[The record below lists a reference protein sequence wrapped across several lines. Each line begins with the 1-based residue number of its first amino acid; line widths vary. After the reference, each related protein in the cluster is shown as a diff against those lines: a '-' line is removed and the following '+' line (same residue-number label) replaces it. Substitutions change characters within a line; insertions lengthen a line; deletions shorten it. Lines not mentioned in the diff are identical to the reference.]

1 MRPLLARISQLYR
14 ERRAFRWGVE
24 LLGFALVVLAISAWQ
39 TRHHVRGAAP
49 ALRLTTLDG
58 APATLADVSGAGGA
72 KPGKKTLLYVWAT
85 WCGVCKAESQN
96 IEWVRALVGD
106 RARVISIATGYE
118 HPDEVRRYVAAHPT
132 KYPVLLGDESVPRAL
147 AVQGYPTIYF
157 LDADGKISGSVAGYT
172 TTLGLWWRLVAQ

>member
-1 MRPLLARISQLYR
+1 MRPLLARISKLYR

-58 APATLADVSGAGGA
+58 APASLASAGGA
-72 KPGKKTLLYVWAT
+72 KDGKKTLLYVWAT
-85 WCGVCKAESQN
+85 WCGVCKAEAQN
-96 IEWVRALVGD
+96 IEWVRSIVGD

-118 HPDEVRRYVAAHPT
+118 NPDEVKRYVAAHPT
-132 KYPVLLGDESVPRAL
+132 KYPVLLGDDSVPRAL
-147 AVQGYPTIYF
+147 NVQGYPTIYF